1 MIKTVDT
8 MNKFLIMYH
17 REDNDGLFSAAIAE
31 YAITNAIDAKN
42 STSFAYMPV
51 DYNVLKSIN
60 KESIDYWAANY
71 DTVVMTDMSFPDVR
85 MMKYLVDSLGDRLIW
100 IDHHKPAIDASVDN
114 GYDDV
119 PGERATTRSAILLAF
134 KYFFDSDDTM
144 YVNREIPVLFRMLS
158 AWDSFSYEKEGY
170 SLNDVRVLNVGVTQ
184 ETKLD
189 YDTVY
194 DLVDEIMNDW
204 KTNDVHYS
212 PVIDHFMSVGNTYI
226 QFDEYRWKNVI
237 DTYGDFDWTVD
248 NRPACALFCQDSTS
262 SLIFKTASPNIRN
275 GIVFKHMK
283 NGNWTMS
290 LYNIHNDDTFHC
302 GEYLKKK
309 YNGGGH
315 LGAAGCILT
324 EDQFIDILKA
334 KKI

>member
-1 MIKTVDT
+1 
-8 MNKFLIMYH
+8 MNKILIIYH

-31 YAITNAIDAKN
+31 YAINNATDVKN
-42 STSFAYMPV
+42 TTSFTYMPV
-51 DYNVLKSIN
+51 DYNVISSIN
-60 KESIDYWAANY
+60 KESIDYWVANY

-85 MMKYLVDSLGDRLIW
+85 MMKYLIDSLGDRLIW

-114 GYDDV
+114 GYDDT

-134 KYFFDSDDTM
+134 KYFFDSDDIM

-170 SLNDVRVLNVGVTQ
+170 SLDDVRTLNVGVTQ

-194 DLVDEIMNDW
+194 DLVNKTMDDW
-204 KTNDVHYS
+204 KTNDVYYS
-212 PVIDHFMSVGNTYI
+212 SDIDHFMSVGKTYI
-226 QFDEYRWKNVI
+226 QFDEYRWKTIVNEF
-237 DTYGDFDWTVD
+237 GDFNWTVD
-248 NRPACALFCQDSTS
+248 KRPACALFCQDHTS
-262 SLIFKTASPNIRN
+262 SLIFKNSLMNIRN
-275 GIVFKHMK
+275 GIVFKHM
-283 NGNWTMS
+283 NDGNWTMS
-290 LYNIHNDDTFHC
+290 LYNTYTDDAFHC

-324 EDQFIDILKA
+324 EDQFIKILKS
-334 KKI
+334 KKV

>member
-1 MIKTVDT
+1 MK
-8 MNKFLIMYH
+8 KFLIIYH

-31 YAITNAIDAKN
+31 YAIANAIEAKN
-42 STSFAYMPV
+42 DTSFVYMPV
-51 DYNVLKSIN
+51 DYSTMNSIN
-60 KESIDYWAANY
+60 KESIDYWVANY
-71 DTVVMTDMSFPDVR
+71 DIVVMTDMSFSDVR
-85 MMKYLVDSLGDRLIW
+85 MMKYLVDSLGDRFIW

-114 GYDDV
+114 GYADV
-119 PGERATTRSAILLAF
+119 SGERTTTRSAILLAF

-144 YVNREIPVLFRMLS
+144 YINREIPVLLRMLS

-170 SLNDVRVLNVGVTQ
+170 SWDDVRALNVGVTQ

-189 YDTVY
+189 YDIVY
-194 DLVDEIMNDW
+194 GLVDEIMNDW
-204 KTNDVHYS
+204 KTNNVCYS
-212 PVIDHFMSVGNTYI
+212 HVIDHFIAVGKTYI
-226 QFDEYRWKNVI
+226 QFDERRWKKIINE
-237 DTYGDFDWTVD
+237 YGDFDWSVAG
-248 NRPACALFCQDSTS
+248 RPACTLFCQDHTS
-262 SLIFKTASPNIRN
+262 SFIFKTAPLNIRN

-290 LYNIHNDDTFHC
+290 LYNVHNDDIFHC

>member
-1 MIKTVDT
+1 MK
-8 MNKFLIMYH
+8 KFLIIYH
-17 REDNDGLFSAAIAE
+17 QEDNDGLFSAAIAE
-31 YAITNAIDAKN
+31 YAITNAIEAKN
-42 STSFAYMPV
+42 DTSFVYMPV
-51 DYNVLKSIN
+51 DYNIIKSIN
-60 KESIDYWAANY
+60 KESIDYWVANY
-71 DTVVMTDMSFPDVR
+71 NMVVMTDMSFPDVR

-114 GYDDV
+114 GYNDV

-134 KYFFDSDDTM
+134 RYFFDSDDMM
-144 YVNREIPVLFRMLS
+144 YANKEIPEIFRMLS

-170 SLNDVRVLNVGVTQ
+170 SLDDVRMLNVGVTQ
-184 ETKLD
+184 VTKLD

-194 DLVDEIMNDW
+194 NLVAKIMDDW
-204 KTNDVHYS
+204 KTNDVYYS
-212 PVIDHFMSVGNTYI
+212 SDIDHFMSVGKTYI
-226 QFDEYRWKNVI
+226 QFDEYRWKKIINE
-237 DTYGDFDWTVD
+237 YGDFDWTVD
-248 NRPACALFCQDSTS
+248 NRLACALFCQDHTS
-262 SLIFKTASPNIRN
+262 SLIFKTVPQSIRN

-290 LYNIHNDDTFHC
+290 LYNVHNDDTFHC